1 MQANITAH
9 LLKKKKKKLN
19 QLLVCR
25 SLSNRDILCT
35 LQLLFLVFSSS
46 CAITAKKQVS
56 V

>member
-9 LLKKKKKKLN
+9 LLYKKKKKINDVSMQVPLK
-19 QLLVCR
+19 QGH
-25 SLSNRDILCT
+25 SLY
-35 LQLLFLVFSSS
+35 LQLLFLLFSSS

>member
-1 MQANITAH
+1 MQVP
-9 LLKKKKKKLN
+9 LK
-19 QLLVCR
+19 QGH
-25 SLSNRDILCT
+25 SLY